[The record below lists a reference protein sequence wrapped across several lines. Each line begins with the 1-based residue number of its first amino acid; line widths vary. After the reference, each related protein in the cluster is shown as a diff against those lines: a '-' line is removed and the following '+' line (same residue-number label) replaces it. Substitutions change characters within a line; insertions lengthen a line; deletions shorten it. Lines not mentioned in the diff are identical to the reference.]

1 MIYLTE
7 AELYT
12 RSNEFLYD
20 YFFKRSYEI
29 EGEPVLV
36 ISVQHFAGGRLMIV
50 YRWRGE
56 RHVSSVSDFLE
67 KTNPEKSSSLR
78 LIKNRA
84 KPPEQTI
91 MDF

>member
-12 RSNEFLYD
+12 RSNEFLQD

-29 EGEPVLV
+29 DGEPVVV
-36 ISVQHFAGGRLMIV
+36 ISVQHFASGLMIV

-56 RHVSSVSDFLE
+56 RHVSSVSEFLD
-67 KTNPEKSSSLR
+67 KTSPEKSSSLR

>member
-12 RSNEFLYD
+12 RSCEFLHD

-36 ISVQHFAGGRLMIV
+36 ISVQHFANGLSIV
-50 YRWRGE
+50 YHWRGE
-56 RHVSSVSDFLE
+56 RHVSSVSEFLD
-67 KTNPEKSSSLR
+67 KTSPEKSSSLR